1 MAGSALSWLYR
12 LYDKRIANELIP
24 DERVPKHIGVI
35 TDGNRRW
42 AKEFGT
48 TTENGHRAG
57 ADKIV
62 EFLGW
67 CGEVGVEVV
76 TLYVLSRENL
86 ARSAAEVE
94 VLTEIIAD
102 MVDTIADTAG
112 YCVNLVGE
120 LGLLPEPLR
129 LRLVSA
135 EQRSGAAPGDRV
147 RVNVAVGY
155 GGRQE
160 IVDALRS
167 WLRAT
172 RDSGADVDAAIE
184 GLDEEQISAHLYTK
198 GQPDPDLIIRTSGEQ
213 RLSGFMMW
221 QSAYSEFYFCEAYWP
236 DFRKTDFLRALRN
249 FSQRSRRFGR

>member
-1 MAGSALSWLYR
+1 MSATPTSWLYR
-12 LYDKRIANELIP
+12 LYDKRVLRELASE
-24 DERVPKHIGVI
+24 ERIPKHIGVI

-48 TTENGHRAG
+48 TAENGHRAG
-57 ADKIV
+57 ADKVV

-67 CGEVGVEVV
+67 SADVGVEVV
-76 TLYVLSRENL
+76 TLYVLSKDNL
-86 ARSAAEVE
+86 SRSSAEV
-94 VLTEIIAD
+94 LALSEIIAD

-112 YCVNLVGE
+112 YCVNLVGD
-120 LGLLPEPLR
+120 LDILPHGLRVR
-129 LRLVSA
+129 LLSA
-135 EQRSGAAPGDRV
+135 EQRSGPHDRIQ
-147 RVNVAVGY
+147 VNVAVGY

-167 WLRAT
+167 WLRDK
-172 RDSGADVDAAIE
+172 RGSGADLDTAIAN
-184 GLDEEQISAHLYTK
+184 LDESEISEHLYTK

-236 DFRKTDFLRALRN
+236 DFRKTDFLRALR
-249 FSQRSRRFGR
+249 SYARRSRRFGR